1 MIAMA
6 GRGVVVQPAAPEAAR
21 GWAGLGSVSS
31 HLTMHAHCQVEVVRG
46 VDSRHVAWLGKLGH
60 GRSRTV
66 PSRRDPPGVA
76 YAV

>member
-46 VDSRHVAWLGKLGH
+46 WIPGMLPGSVSQVMVDHAPCPVAVI
-60 GRSRTV
+60 R
-66 PSRRDPPGVA
+66 PE
-76 YAV
+76 